1 MLLHEKSFRPKAN
14 KTGMARHYYDLYRLI
29 REGIGDQSAQDLD
42 LFRQIVEHRRV
53 FFHYSWFDYSTLAIG
68 QLRLV
73 PAEADQPAWQDDYKS
88 MQGEM
93 FFYGDVPT
101 FEEILAVV
109 GDFQTKLNAG

>member
-1 MLLHEKSFRPKAN
+1 MALAISLPNLDNIVGSSF
-14 KTGMARHYYDLYRLI
+14 T
-29 REGIGDQSAQDLD
+29 
-42 LFRQIVEHRRV
+42 
-53 FFHYSWFDYSTLAIG
+53 SWFDYSTLAIG